1 MPSIL
6 QARKFIAMG
15 DGFLER
21 GRLDE
26 AGDMY
31 IAAGRELQRCARP
44 NWKEPARESAA
55 GSGSFAMRP
64 PRALRIM
71 LPARPEAPIDDAGR
85 ADALFDTSDVEGRSL

>member
-15 DGFLER
+15 HDFLER
-21 GRLDE
+21 DRLDE

-44 NWKEPARESAA
+44 NWKEPTREAAA

-64 PRALRIM
+64 PRALRIAIM
-71 LPARPEAPIDDAGR
+71 PRVEPDDGSR